1 MTSYDKIWDYA
12 EDHYGLITNAQAG
25 ALGVDKHALPA
36 MAQRGTLIKIGH
48 GVYVAKHHI
57 PRENDVYAHSVAI
70 AGETAYLRGSSVVA
84 LLRLAPTNPAI
95 VYLGASGRVRRRLP
109 PNIHLE
115 DMRPCTCVEY
125 EGIRSQPIR
134 EALQTALHGGEM
146 EADRVAAAA
155 RKALADGLLTESE
168 AYEFKSR
175 PRTGHRS
182 LCRKRYHS
190 RKRTCRCVCECDRCP
205 NGRGRRGEGRHFAQ
219 VPI

>member
-168 AYEFKSR
+168 AYEFTKESCPCKR
-175 PRTGHRS
+175 P
-182 LCRKRYHS
+182 
-190 RKRTCRCVCECDRCP
+190 CRCVCECDRCP
-205 NGRGRRGEGRHFAQ
+205 NGRCRRGEGRHFAQ

>member
-12 EDHYGLITNAQAG
+12 EDHYGLITNAQAD

-57 PRENDVYAHSVAI
+57 PRENDVYAHSVAM
-70 AGETAYLRGSSVVA
+70 AGETAYLRGSSVVS

-95 VYLGASGRVRRRLP
+95 VYLGATGRVRRRLP
-109 PNIHLE
+109 SNIHLE
-115 DMRPCTCVEY
+115 DMRPCACVEY

-134 EALQTALHGGEM
+134 EALQTALRGGEM

-155 RKALADGLLTESE
+155 SKALADGLLTESE
-168 AYEFKSR
+168 AYEFTKES
-175 PRTGHRS
+175 
-182 LCRKRYHS
+182 
-190 RKRTCRCVCECDRCP
+190 
-205 NGRGRRGEGRHFAQ
+205 
-219 VPI
+219 

>member
-12 EDHYGLITNAQAG
+12 EDHYGLITSAQAV

-57 PRENDVYAHSVAI
+57 LRENDVYAHSVAM
-70 AGETAYLRGSSVVA
+70 AGETAYLRGSSVVS

-95 VYLGASGRVRRRLP
+95 VYLGATGRVRRRLP
-109 PNIHLE
+109 SNIHLE
-115 DMRPCTCVEY
+115 DMRPCACVEY

-134 EALQTALHGGEM
+134 EALQTALRDGEM

-168 AYEFKSR
+168 AYEFTKES
-175 PRTGHRS
+175 
-182 LCRKRYHS
+182 
-190 RKRTCRCVCECDRCP
+190 
-205 NGRGRRGEGRHFAQ
+205 
-219 VPI
+219 

>member
-1 MTSYDKIWDYA
+1 M
-12 EDHYGLITNAQAG
+12 
-25 ALGVDKHALPA
+25 
-36 MAQRGTLIKIGH
+36 
-48 GVYVAKHHI
+48 AKHHI

-168 AYEFKSR
+168 AYEFTK
-175 PRTGHRS
+175 
-182 LCRKRYHS
+182 
-190 RKRTCRCVCECDRCP
+190 E
-205 NGRGRRGEGRHFAQ
+205 N
-219 VPI
+219 